1 MIKSSEILVSHPCEN
16 FHKGGVLVD
25 GVLVNGVLVP
35 SLIRRVGCSR
45 A

>member
-1 MIKSSEILVSHPCEN
+1 MIKSSEIVVSHPCEN
-16 FHKGGVLVD
+16 FHKDGVQVDGVLVD
-25 GVLVNGVLVP
+25 GVQVP